1 MVPPAMADEPAPVPS
16 PTAEAAPP
24 ANGSQLPLSQGA
36 TGARVREVQ
45 QRLAWLGYRIS
56 ARDADSATMGAST
69 VKAVK
74 DYQNKFFLYPTGIVN
89 RKVWSSLR
97 HVSGQ
102 VGRLP
107 AACLH
112 EKTICVDKNQMLLRL
127 VDAGKVQLTLDAR
140 FGLEGVRTREGAF
153 RIQRKSRD
161 HVSSRFGSSMP
172 FALFFSGGQAVH
184 YSPYFARYGY
194 NGGSHGCIGI
204 RDYERAAWL
213 FDRTPVGTKIYVYW
227 S

>member
-1 MVPPAMADEPAPVPS
+1 MAVALLGTALGVCMVPPAMADEPAPVPS

-127 VDAGKVQLTLDAR
+127 VDAGKVQLTL
-140 FGLEGVRTREGAF
+140 
-153 RIQRKSRD
+153 
-161 HVSSRFGSSMP
+161 GSSMP